1 MKIKVNYDVIDK
13 IDIMNKGYN
22 LNQNF
27 RIIAVSVS
35 AAILFDITKNKID
48 LKGMIAS
55 LAYGL
60 MMIPFLN
67 LFDKLIGDKKEYAKE
82 QLTEFTGKLK
92 NIHVY
97 TNTDLLQEAELIK
110 TDYKFVRQE
119 DGLFALKEDKYIKVP
134 VEKYFDNQKQ
144 KIIHQ
149 EHIVGK
155 KDYDVSVGEPSSKKK
170 QFTLKRK
177 MVHQM

>member
-1 MKIKVNYDVIDK
+1 MKIKVNYDVMNE
-13 IDIMNKGYN
+13 IDIVNKGYD
-22 LNQNF
+22 LRQN
-27 RIIAVSVS
+27 IKVSTS
-35 AAILFDITKNKID
+35 AFFVAFLINSKNF
-48 LKGMIAS
+48 AS
-55 LAYGL
+55 FALGLAYA
-60 MMIPFLN
+60 FLN
-67 LFDKLIGDKKEYAKE
+67 IPILNFLDKQIGIKKRLSEE
-82 QLTEFTGKLK
+82 TLTEFTGKLK

-97 TNTDLLQEAELIK
+97 TNIDLLQEAELIK